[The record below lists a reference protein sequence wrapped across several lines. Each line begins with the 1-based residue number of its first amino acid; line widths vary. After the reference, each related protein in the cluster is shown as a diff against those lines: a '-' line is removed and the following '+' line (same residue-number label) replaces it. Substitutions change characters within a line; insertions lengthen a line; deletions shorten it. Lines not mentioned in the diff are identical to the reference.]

1 MPPADEQGVQGR
13 ISSLLVESGG
23 VRMVVDNRQNLVELL
38 HLELLARLG
47 NLALLVDDPAQS
59 GFIPVLEVYLF
70 AIRRDLHHLFD
81 VPLDRAPAVIDV
93 DARAKND
100 DPFEAVAVL
109 LQNHADERGGLP
121 VLGCCSPWCL
131 VVVLGGCSPL
141 STAKANTVLQ
151 LREERARSVWTFYF
165 DKVLSGS
172 RSQNNAK
179 THTSGQGTARC
190 MRSGMP
196 CYMTGAH
203 VWECQLVQLGWIRQ
217 SRWISVARSTCA
229 HWMQMFFVQFL
240 HVHVLLSL
248 RADMHLC
255 KVLDLQPFLT
265 LPLPDPEPC
274 ILSSFRLARTHKH
287 PCHRQ
292 ARNDGILRL
301 LDLVGRR
308 WKELDLPHRRF
319 TFRDRK
325 RRACII

>member
-1 MPPADEQGVQGR
+1 MKHALEPDVEHGVPVVQEVNVQETVGLPDGLLVDGLQIALRQQRRELPQQAVLLHLVAQAPDHVELGVDADRVADQAELLRGDDGGDLEVSPADEQGVQGR

-23 VRMVVDNRQNLVELL
+23 VRMVVDNHQNLVELL

-59 GFIPVLEVYLF
+59 GFIPVLEVYLL

-100 DPFEAVAVL
+100 DLFEAVAVL

-121 VLGCCSPWCL
+121 
-131 VVVLGGCSPL
+131 
-141 STAKANTVLQ
+141 
-151 LREERARSVWTFYF
+151 
-165 DKVLSGS
+165 
-172 RSQNNAK
+172 
-179 THTSGQGTARC
+179 
-190 MRSGMP
+190 
-196 CYMTGAH
+196 
-203 VWECQLVQLGWIRQ
+203 
-217 SRWISVARSTCA
+217 
-229 HWMQMFFVQFL
+229 
-240 HVHVLLSL
+240 
-248 RADMHLC
+248 
-255 KVLDLQPFLT
+255 
-265 LPLPDPEPC
+265 
-274 ILSSFRLARTHKH
+274 RLARTHKH

-325 RRACII
+325 RRACIV